1 MKKANNEPLDKPP
14 LRQLRQTFY
23 NFELHENL
31 NNKPT
36 LLILAAGMA
45 TRYGGLK
52 QLEHFG
58 PHGEKILDYSVFDA
72 VKAGFGKV
80 VFVIQESIEAEF
92 KQATAHKYADSIKVD
107 YVLQDLNNLP
117 HGFTLPENRVKPWGT
132 GHAVWAAASTI
143 KEPFAVIN
151 GDDFYGRQSFQ
162 LMADFLRSS
171 PPERQYGMVGFQL
184 KNTLSPHGAVSRGI
198 CELDGRNNL
207 VSVTEQT
214 HLALSDK
221 GIVAQT
227 NEQQEVLFTGEEM
240 VSMNL
245 MGFTPG
251 VFPYFNLYFKDFL
264 AKHPYNLEAE
274 FYLPDVLNRLV
285 QSGEA
290 QVKVLASAEKW
301 FGVTYPADKAVVIR
315 NIHNLI
321 SAGVYPEN
329 LWPQE

>member
-1 MKKANNEPLDKPP
+1 
-14 LRQLRQTFY
+14 
-23 NFELHENL
+23 
-31 NNKPT
+31 
-36 LLILAAGMA
+36 MA

-58 PHGEKILDYSVFDA
+58 PNGETLLDYSVYDA
-72 VKAGFGKV
+72 VKAGYGKV
-80 VFVIQESIEAEF
+80 VFVIRESIATAF
-92 KQATAHKYADSIKVD
+92 KQATALKYAESIAVD
-107 YVLQDLNNLP
+107 YVLQDVNMLP
-117 HGFTLPENRVKPWGT
+117 AGFTLPENRDKPWGT
-132 GHAVWAAASTI
+132 GHAVWTAASTI

-171 PPERQYGMVGFQL
+171 PPERQYGMIGFQL

-198 CELDGRNNL
+198 CELDGQNKL

-214 HLALSDK
+214 HIAISDK
-221 GIVAQT
+221 SIVART
-227 NEQQEVLFTGEEM
+227 NEEQEVLFTGEEM

-245 MGFTPG
+245 MGFTPD
-251 VFPYFNLYFKDFL
+251 VFPFFELYFKDFL
-264 AKHPYNLEAE
+264 AKHPHDVKAE

-285 QSGEA
+285 QLGEA
-290 QVKVLASAEKW
+290 QVKVLPSAEKW
-301 FGVTYPADKAVVIR
+301 FGVTYPDDKAVVIR

-329 LWPQE
+329 LWPQP